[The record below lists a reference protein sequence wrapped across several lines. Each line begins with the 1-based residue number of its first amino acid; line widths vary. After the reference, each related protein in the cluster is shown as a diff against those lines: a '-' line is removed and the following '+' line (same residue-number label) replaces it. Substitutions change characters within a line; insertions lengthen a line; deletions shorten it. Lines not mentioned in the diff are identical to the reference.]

1 MSPLVRWVTKRNRE
15 AQSAFHPVAALEL
28 QSASVPPGTYCYRVE
43 RWRFKGLVDREHL
56 GYAARSLDAAG
67 GLEAALAEGLL
78 QQTVR
83 QARTWDYPDCSLERV
98 AEVGSEV
105 ERAMEVAFAEAV
117 TRFGNENVTAHQIR
131 TERVK
136 AVFDRRIGQDEQ
148 RLRTLREAGRSERII
163 RLTEARL
170 RTARE
175 AREARLADLDRRAT
189 GDFERETVAAG
200 VVRVGAIG
208 ALS

>member
-1 MSPLVRWVTKRNRE
+1 
-15 AQSAFHPVAALEL
+15 
-28 QSASVPPGTYCYRVE
+28 
-43 RWRFKGLVDREHL
+43 
-56 GYAARSLDAAG
+56 
-67 GLEAALAEGLL
+67 
-78 QQTVR
+78 
-83 QARTWDYPDCSLERV
+83 V